1 MIDDPSFVPSFTM
14 NETPL
19 ETDSAGV
26 CEGPLCSKAIQRT
39 GIIYSRRFCSDAC
52 KLNAWAIR
60 KVSKLLEAVTDE
72 QVLEILHR

>member
-1 MIDDPSFVPSFTM
+1 MIDDPSFVASFTM
-14 NETPL
+14 SETPL
-19 ETDSAGV
+19 EAESTAV
-26 CEGPLCSKAIQRT
+26 CEGPLCSKAIKKT